1 MKQMSEKTKEIYI
14 FLKKRKEWITL
25 NEMSK
30 ELNTPKFEIA
40 GHLVWLLS
48 KLNDSSKHLIIKK
61 IEGKNAF
68 YKFNA

>member
-14 FLKKRKEWITL
+14 FLKKRNEWITL
-25 NEMSK
+25 NEISK
-30 ELNTPKFEIA
+30 ELNTPKSEIA

-48 KLNDSSKHLIIKK
+48 KLNDSSKHLSIKK